1 MRPNVVHVVR
11 MEAKP
16 GGDQPQ
22 VEILD
27 ETLWSGADMRSAVL
41 AGAVT
46 SGFLC
51 GLAGLA
57 FGFYLGLREG
67 RR

>member
-1 MRPNVVHVVR
+1 MRQGVIHVVR

-16 GGDQPQ
+16 GGEQPQ
-22 VEILD
+22 VEVMD
-27 ETLWSGADMRSAVL
+27 EALWSASDMRSAVL
-41 AGAVT
+41 AGALT